1 MTIHKSQGS
10 EFEEVLIALP
20 DAVNP
25 VLTKELLY
33 TAITRARKTV
43 KLVADEAV
51 FVATVGRRVERI
63 TGLVDKFKS
72 DL

>member
-1 MTIHKSQGS
+1 
-10 EFEEVLIALP
+10 
-20 DAVNP
+20 
-25 VLTKELLY
+25 LLY

-63 TGLVDKFKS
+63 TGLADKFKPEV
-72 DL
+72 